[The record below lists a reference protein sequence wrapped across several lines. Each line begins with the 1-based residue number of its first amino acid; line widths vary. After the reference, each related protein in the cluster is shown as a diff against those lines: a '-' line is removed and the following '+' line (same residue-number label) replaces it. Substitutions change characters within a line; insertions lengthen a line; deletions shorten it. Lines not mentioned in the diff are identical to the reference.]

1 MLGAICFFDE
11 WFLLRLSIVFIC
23 MTFYIY
29 FFCCS
34 GLVSYKFI
42 KYFMWVLDFI
52 FLCFLK
58 LVVFYPCGYSK
69 VMEGR
74 LWWNVMGLCD
84 FSI

>member
-1 MLGAICFFDE
+1 VISIKIIYCLYLGYTIIYLYDI
-11 WFLLRLSIVFIC
+11 LYL
-23 MTFYIY
+23 Y
-29 FFCCS
+29 FFCS
-34 GLVSYKFI
+34 GLVSYQFI